1 MGLDHLDVANFA
13 NYSRTMAQ
21 NKRRLF
27 YPSSVKT
34 LGT

>member
-27 YPSSVKT
+27 FPAH
-34 LGT
+34 